1 MKKRTGKKSDLVCG
15 ACGSVAPIFRPSM
28 KGREVGHVKHM
39 YCSTCGTERPFIEHT
54 AHGAVEKF
62 WTLEAI
68 NNEPEYDVALSKGCR
83 TYSVESGEFIELE
96 EQIGLFT
103 DAKLSMYE
111 DVKRNDKVNTLINII
126 EARGYK
132 IHVLEDNRPK

>member
-1 MKKRTGKKSDLVCG
+1 MKKRKGNKSDLVCG

-54 AHGAVEKF
+54 AYGAVEKF

-68 NNEPEYDVALSKGCR
+68 NNEPDYDVALPKNAK
-83 TYSVESGEFIELE
+83 TYSLKSGEFIELE
-96 EQIGLFT
+96 EQIELFT
-103 DAKLSMYE
+103 DAKLSMSE
-111 DVKRNDKVNTLINII
+111 DVKRKDKVNTLIEII